1 MKISKKIFNYYKR
14 QGLSK
19 TLLKIVNSI
28 GMKLGIVTLPPYEY
42 IQNDI
47 ENNLYRYLK
56 KSNKEI
62 KHIVIVGAH
71 YGDEVKRMAK
81 LYPDCVFYLFE
92 PFEEYFDHLNKRFKS
107 NARIK
112 LFNLALSDKAGS
124 LQFYDTNIEGSQS
137 ILKPGKF
144 AKDNYNIDV
153 NKKFQVNSDLV
164 DNVLNDIE
172 IDCLWIDV
180 QGAEL
185 QVLKGARESL
195 LKTKSVFIEVSI
207 KEGLYDNGVM
217 MDDLGQFLEKYNFT
231 LAGLGTDHRNLTGNA
246 FYMKINGV

>member
-1 MKISKKIFNYYKR
+1 MKIAEKIINYYKR

-19 TLLKIVNSI
+19 TFLKVLKSI
-28 GMKLGIVTLPPYEY
+28 GIKIGIVTVPPYEY

-47 ENNLYRYLK
+47 EKNLYRYLK
-56 KSNKEI
+56 KSSQQI

-71 YGDEVKRMAK
+71 YGDEVKRMTE

-92 PFEEYFDHLNKRFKS
+92 PFEKYFDHLNKRFNS
-107 NARIK
+107 NMRIK
-112 LFNLALSDKAGS
+112 LFNLALSDKVGS

-144 AKDNYNIDV
+144 AKDNYNISVD
-153 NKKFQVNSDLV
+153 KKIEVNSDLL
-164 DNVLNDIE
+164 DNVLDDIQ

-185 QVLKGARESL
+185 QVLEGARKSL

-207 KEGLYDNGVM
+207 REGLYENGVTM
-217 MDDLGQFLEKYNFT
+217 NDLGQFLEKYNFT
-231 LAGLGTDHRNLTGNA
+231 LVGLGTDHRNLTGNA
-246 FYMKINGV
+246 FFMRVSGV